1 MWRIIWPAT
10 PKCNGLIKQDTL
22 IGSIL
27 YRYIAIIVKEGDI
40 SPNRRKFRCCM
51 IILGTLAV
59 LYRKSDRRSLA
70 IMHESDYS
78 LPCALFLLTSSVLI
92 WEVQI
97 RKIARVSH
105 W

>member
-27 YRYIAIIVKEGDI
+27 YRNYRDI

-59 LYRKSDRRSLA
+59 LYGKSDRRSLT

-92 WEVQI
+92 WGVQM